1 MRAYLSSSAQVR
13 GNITFYKNAKPLH
26 RQSGKANAD
35 RMVASPDDENFIK
48 IKIIQAKSLH
58 MLDGS
63 YRDAMNA
70 SVSVEWN
77 GLLRE
82 TSTIM
87 DNASPEFKEIL
98 DFRVVNTENYCPPIL
113 TVQAWHN
120 DGFSKSGVGV
130 AFINLT
136 HLVKDMVEGV
146 KEEELTTKDPPAKL
160 YAFEVRLDPP
170 SVAKEIKGPQEDEKK
185 DEVDDEK
192 SAEKKA
198 EAKDKAHGTLNSCGF
213 CFLHFFF
220 FADASLIFSCFLY
233 VVLPWS

>member
-1 MRAYLSSSAQVR
+1 
-13 GNITFYKNAKPLH
+13 
-26 RQSGKANAD
+26 
-35 RMVASPDDENFIK
+35 MVASPDDENFIK

-98 DFRVVNTENYCPPIL
+98 DFRVVNSENYCPPIL

-136 HLVKDMVEGV
+136 DLVKDMVEGV

-160 YAFEVRLDPP
+160 YTFEVRLDPP
-170 SVAKEIKGPQEDEKK
+170 SVAKDIKGPGEDETKN
-185 DEVDDEK
+185 DDADDEK
-192 SAEKKA
+192 AAAEKKA
-198 EAKDKAHGTLNSCGF
+198 VAKDKAHGTQV
-213 CFLHFFF
+213 CFIRTHILSSV
-220 FADASLIFSCFLY
+220 FA
-233 VVLPWS
+233 